1 MTQLSHSSLR
11 RSDSAASAV
20 KSPAGLKEATAFA
33 LFVCV
38 AAWIV
43 ISFHD
48 VFWWP
53 PDEGAYA
60 HVAGRILAG
69 EVLNRDIQDLHAGYI
84 NFVNALAFALFGER
98 LVAMRY
104 PLAVLTLLQAV
115 LVFGLLRPRGPI
127 VAATGAIGMA
137 ALTFVQFLNP
147 TAHWYALFM
156 LVAII
161 AALSWIPRRSR
172 WRLPVVGFLLVTLLM
187 FRQLTGVLVAIGVLT
202 YWLCEGPSDR
212 SAPHRFRDLL
222 LARILL
228 VIMGLGV
235 AGYLR
240 AKTDPGAAILFGAG
254 PLSLILWALAHDGRA
269 NRDVVLGL
277 TKLASGGLLAAVPL
291 LLYHLAHGSVTA
303 WYNDAFVAAIGLTDL
318 PFFDRARY
326 VNLLMLALATVLS
339 PSGPAA
345 FANGTYWIVLTL
357 LAAVTGTLTLR
368 ALWLKGR
375 QSGMRPYA
383 LPVIG
388 SFYALVAVHY
398 QIPIYLLYTVAISLA
413 GLLCLAAERGD
424 VARYGAVGLA
434 AFLSAVGLHYQ
445 AGQPV
450 SRGIAGIVAGQRAPA
465 PVASGLARAG
475 LQISADDAA
484 AYRDLIDLIRRE
496 TPDGAAILA
505 LPGDPELY
513 FLSGRRNPTRFY
525 SSALGI
531 PDDGALRDV
540 LEILRRDPPRLV
552 FFRPDDKYNTA
563 QTARLMDF
571 VRARYEALAPRAGF
585 EIYRYRPPSPR
596 TTRRTSAR

>member
-1 MTQLSHSSLR
+1 MTQLSPSSLR
-11 RSDSAASAV
+11 RSGSAASAIEI
-20 KSPAGLKEATAFA
+20 PAGLKEATVFA
-33 LFVCV
+33 LFICV

-43 ISFHD
+43 ISFYD

-60 HVAGRILAG
+60 HVAARILAG

-115 LVFGLLRPRGPI
+115 LVFTLLRPRGPI

-147 TAHWYALFM
+147 TAHWYALF
-156 LVAII
+156 LLIAVL
-161 AALSWIPRRSR
+161 AALSWIPRQSR
-172 WRLPVVGFLLVTLLM
+172 WRLPIVGFLLVTLFM

-202 YWLCEGPSDR
+202 YWLCEGPSDE

-228 VIMGLGV
+228 AIMGLGV

-240 AKTDPGAAILFGAG
+240 AKTDPGAAVLFGLG
-254 PLSLILWALAHDGRA
+254 PLSLILWALAHGGRA
-269 NRDVVLGL
+269 NRDVAVGL
-277 TKLASGGLLAAVPL
+277 MNFAAGGLLATVPL
-291 LLYHLAHGSVTA
+291 LLYHLAHGSVAA
-303 WYNDAFVAAIGLTDL
+303 WFNDAFVAAIGLTDL

-326 VNLLMLALATVLS
+326 VNLLMRALATVLS

-345 FANGTYWIVLTL
+345 FANGLYWIVLTL
-357 LAAVTGTLTLR
+357 LAGVTGTLTLR
-368 ALWLKGR
+368 ALWLTGR
-375 QSGMRPYA
+375 RTGMRPYA

-398 QIPIYLLYTVAISLA
+398 QIPVYLLYTVAISLA
-413 GLLCLAAERGD
+413 GLLWLATEHD
-424 VARYGAVGLA
+424 DFARYGAVSLA
-434 AFLSAVGLHYQ
+434 AILCVVGLYYQ
-445 AGQPV
+445 AGQPL

-475 LQISADDAA
+475 LRISAEDAA

-496 TPDGAAILA
+496 TPAGAAILA
-505 LPGDPELY
+505 LPGDSELY

-525 SSALGI
+525 NSALGI

-540 LEILRRDPPRLV
+540 LETLRRDPPRLV

-585 EIYRYRPPSPR
+585 EIYRYRPPSP
-596 TTRRTSAR
+596 